1 MKTAVPCQPHCHE
14 NRKKVIKCEN
24 MAEYIA
30 GIIIWCR
37 GIFLGEVENL
47 GGEES
52 HVVMGGLCAI

>member
-1 MKTAVPCQPHCHE
+1 
-14 NRKKVIKCEN
+14 